1 MVDRFTAWRLGRVT
15 AESST
20 DHRGHVVVSGQPFDE
35 TLAFFTDTLGMRLD
49 RISPAD
55 DPALAVLS
63 GHGISLMIDRDIP
76 PTPGRIRIESGAR
89 PATLAPNR
97 ITVEFV
103 NASHHVPLV
112 PDLENELVISNAVT
126 GSDWVTGR
134 AGMRYRDLIP
144 SRLGGRYIASH
155 IEVCDGGPVPDLV
168 HHHAIRF
175 QMIFCHRGWV
185 DVVYEDQGEPFRLEA
200 GDCVLQPPHIRHRVL
215 ASSAGAKV
223 VEIGCPAEHDTLFDY
238 GLELPTP
245 ELDVD
250 RLFGGQKFVRHQR
263 TIEPWVP
270 SAHPGFE
277 AQETAIE
284 QATDGLARVRVLRAT
299 TGVPLAPTRHDAEF
313 WFLFVLAGSADFA
326 VDGSVNAATL
336 ETGDSVAVPADLTWS
351 LRNVSADLELLEV
364 VVP

>member
-1 MVDRFTAWRLGRVT
+1 M
-15 AESST
+15 
-20 DHRGHVVVSGQPFDE
+20 SGQPFDD

-49 RISPAD
+49 RITPAD

-63 GHGISLMIDRDIP
+63 GHGVNLMIDRGIP
-76 PTPGRIRIESGAR
+76 PMPGRIRIESGAR
-89 PATLAPNR
+89 PAALAPNR

-103 NASHHVPLV
+103 DPPADAPVIPELQA
-112 PDLENELVISNAVT
+112 ELVVSNAIT
-126 GSDWVTGR
+126 GADWVTGR

-168 HHHAIRF
+168 HHHAVRF

-245 ELDVD
+245 ETNID
-250 RLFGGQKFVRHQR
+250 RLFGGQRFVRHQR
-263 TIEPWVP
+263 ATEPWVA
-270 SAHPGFE
+270 SVHPGFE
-277 AQETAIE
+277 VQHTAIE
-284 QATDGLARVRVLRAT
+284 QATDGLASVRVLRAT
-299 TGVPLAPTRHDAEF
+299 TGVPLTPTRHDAEF
-313 WFLFVLAGSADFA
+313 WFLFVLDGSADFA
-326 VDGSVNAATL
+326 VDGSVNAAALTA
-336 ETGDSVAVPADLTWS
+336 GDSVAVPADLTWS
-351 LRNVSADLELLEV
+351 LRNVSSDFELLEV